1 MAHARL
7 PARRWLGSLVFF
19 DRTRSRLVGDGSL
32 RFPFPC
38 PLLLIALL
46 EHEARNSIMKS
57 ISIFPD
63 HDLTQRQIITQVL
76 GASLAGT
83 LIGCESTF
91 GCKVKPTLNRFTN
104 AEGNN

>member
-1 MAHARL
+1 MCTNHIYAL
-7 PARRWLGSLVFF
+7 STFSLEFQTWCVHI
-19 DRTRSRLVGDGSL
+19 G
-32 RFPFPC
+32 
-38 PLLLIALL
+38 L
-46 EHEARNSIMKS
+46 EHEGRFARSIMKS

>member
-1 MAHARL
+1 MCTNHIYALSTFSLEFQTWCAHI
-7 PARRWLGSLVFF
+7 G
-19 DRTRSRLVGDGSL
+19 
-32 RFPFPC
+32 
-38 PLLLIALL
+38 L
-46 EHEARNSIMKS
+46 EHEARFARFIMKS